1 VILNVPSRRDLPGND
16 DACWPPRR
24 SLASPRISSLR
35 RLTVAAALALA
46 ALLAAGPAAG
56 RGDDLA
62 AARQKVEQARAAA
75 DAVAARVTD
84 AYGQAQA
91 LEDEISSV
99 QQRIAD
105 GKARAELLREAARRR
120 ARNAYTDAGD
130 DTAVVVLETD
140 DPNDAARRAEYL
152 ERINARDNAAVDELS
167 EINEDLEIQR
177 AELDR
182 AKEEHATVLEQ
193 LETEQAQ
200 LDGLLQEAI
209 AAQTALEERLARES
223 EARRAAELAAVRGPR
238 SGGGSGQVIGG
249 LVCPVPGSAFSDSWG
264 APRSGGRTH
273 QGTDLMAGYGTPM
286 YAVIGGSVSVS
297 SSANGGNQ
305 LYLNGTDGNTYFYA
319 HIQSYAVSGGSVSQG
334 QLIAYVGDTGNATG
348 VPHLHFEIHLGGGSP
363 INPYPTLASIC

>member
-1 VILNVPSRRDLPGND
+1 MRVLP
-16 DACWPPRR
+16 RVT
-24 SLASPRISSLR
+24 I
-35 RLTVAAALALA
+35 AAALVVA
-46 ALLAAGPAAG
+46 AMLPVGTAGGQGSA

-62 AARQKVEQARAAA
+62 AARQKVQQARAAA
-75 DAVAARVTD
+75 DAVATRVTE

-99 QQRIAD
+99 QERIAD

-120 ARNAYTDAGD
+120 ALNAYTDAGD
-130 DTAVVVLETD
+130 ETAVVVLETD

-152 ERINARDNAAVDELS
+152 ERINARDNAAVDELGAL
-167 EINEDLEIQR
+167 NEDLEIQR
-177 AELDR
+177 VELGR
-182 AKEEHATVLEQ
+182 AKEEHSTVLEQ

-209 AAQTALEERLARES
+209 AAETALEERLARES
-223 EARRAAELAAVRGPR
+223 AARRAAELAAARGPR
-238 SGGGSGQVIGG
+238 SGGGSGQVVGG

-264 APRSGGRTH
+264 APRSGGRSH
-273 QGTDLMAGYGTPM
+273 QGTDLMAGYGTPT
-286 YAVIGGSVSVS
+286 YAVTSGSVSVS
-297 SSANGGNQ
+297 SSGNGGNQ

-319 HIQSYAVSGGSVSQG
+319 HLQSYAVSGGSVSQG
-334 QLIAYVGDTGNATG
+334 QLVAYVGDTGNATG